1 MLSLP
6 QICVN
11 MAKFEDRKLVEMVL
25 YILNRTGG
33 TDFYHVFKILYFAE
47 IKHLAKWGRNIT
59 PDTFCALDYGPV
71 PSDLYNAVKEQESPH
86 SELAR
91 LLKESTTFAG
101 ADAPYV
107 MLANRDADTKY
118 LSKSER
124 EMLDA
129 SIDENANL
137 TFRQLM
143 TKSHDAAW
151 KNAFENGTGRREI
164 SLIEMAMAAGVD
176 DVMLDYI
183 KERLEL
189 KAALA

>member
-1 MLSLP
+1 
-6 QICVN
+6 

-124 EMLDA
+124 EMLNSFVDC
-129 SIDENANL
+129 SE
-137 TFRQLM
+137 LM
-143 TKSHDAAW
+143 VVQKV
-151 KNAFENGTGRREI
+151 KVGTWRFLGH
-164 SLIEMAMAAGVD
+164 LIED
-176 DVMLDYI
+176 DVELITATI
-183 KERLEL
+183 KSSPFESEARLAQYGIL
-189 KAALA
+189 